1 MSSSD
6 TCEKITAT
14 PKALIDYLLE
24 NRFKENAAETAQ
36 FLLQAMDQLPDLEK
50 ISAEL
55 LNQVEDEDSE
65 LPADEGLGEIQ
76 KLPSPTNGEDTTEIS
91 ISATTPRTKLTLCA
105 HENGIIFTS
114 PKDEKIVLNPD
125 AVSHIVFFPK
135 REDCLKKPKR
145 TKDGQHIVIPGSQVL
160 IILKSCETVK
170 FRNKKLTQ
178 ICLQLPQHF
187 SERVELSDTPPPSE
201 EQLLHACIEHFEE
214 KIVETFTSSLQ
225 LKNRLYR
232 VYNPKFHNIKQISSY
247 AFQSDDGG
255 ANKSIMQGQMPYLKC
270 YHGVND
276 GVIYPMEEGLLFFK
290 PPLFIHRSTL
300 HSIAVGRGGGSRF
313 VDLHATLDECDGNNA
328 EIEFTNIDREEMAV
342 LNSYIHDTLVKAMAK
357 DAEEDENDD
366 SPTEHVIEDEGVS
379 GSDDNAAVSSS
390 RKRSRRQAAT
400 EARKATKFELEKG
413 STHDHEEGD
422 DSGDDEDGDGDYGMV
437 EKNDEEESEDDDEE
451 FDDSGSASD
460 VTVSEDNADDDEDD
474 E

>member
-1 MSSSD
+1 
-6 TCEKITAT
+6 
-14 PKALIDYLLE
+14 
-24 NRFKENAAETAQ
+24 
-36 FLLQAMDQLPDLEK
+36 
-50 ISAEL
+50 
-55 LNQVEDEDSE
+55 
-65 LPADEGLGEIQ
+65 
-76 KLPSPTNGEDTTEIS
+76 
-91 ISATTPRTKLTLCA
+91 
-105 HENGIIFTS
+105 
-114 PKDEKIVLNPD
+114 
-125 AVSHIVFFPK
+125 
-135 REDCLKKPKR
+135 
-145 TKDGQHIVIPGSQVL
+145 
-160 IILKSCETVK
+160 
-170 FRNKKLTQ
+170 
-178 ICLQLPQHF
+178 
-187 SERVELSDTPPPSE
+187 
-201 EQLLHACIEHFEE
+201 
-214 KIVETFTSSLQ
+214 
-225 LKNRLYR
+225 
-232 VYNPKFHNIKQISSY
+232 
-247 AFQSDDGG
+247 
-255 ANKSIMQGQMPYLKC
+255 MP
-270 YHGVND
+270 H
-276 GVIYPMEEGLLFFK
+276 
-290 PPLFIHRSTL
+290 LFIHRSTL

-379 GSDDNAAVSSS
+379 GSDDNAAVASS